1 MGTQMLKERYSIF
14 AVEVTNQNYR
24 IFQNVNKQRQ
34 NSFK

>member
-1 MGTQMLKERYSIF
+1 METQMLKERYSIF
-14 AVEVTNQNYR
+14 SVEVTNQNYR